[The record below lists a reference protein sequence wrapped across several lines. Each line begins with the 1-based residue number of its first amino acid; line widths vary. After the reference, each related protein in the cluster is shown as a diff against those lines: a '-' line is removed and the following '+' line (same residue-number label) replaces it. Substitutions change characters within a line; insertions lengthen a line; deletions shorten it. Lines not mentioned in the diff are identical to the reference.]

1 MGFTSALTGA
11 LISAGFYLVLY
22 FYPESMTVNL
32 SALGTFIAFI
42 GLHIALKRILRHH
55 TLHVFLLFAA
65 ASLVTLG
72 GPFSDVV
79 PVFIATLLAAHV
91 LLIILVVLTF
101 EVAQTESDDDQV
113 QGNDIQQEDIDGK

>member
-11 LISAGFYLVLY
+11 LISTGFYLVL
-22 FYPESMTVNL
+22 FFFPESMTVNM

-42 GLHIALKRILRHH
+42 GLHVALKRILRHH
-55 TLHVFLLFAA
+55 ALHVFLLFAA

-72 GPFSDVV
+72 GSFSDDE
-79 PVFIATLLAAHV
+79 PFFIAALLAAHV
-91 LLIILVVLTF
+91 LLIILVALTF
-101 EVAQTESDDDQV
+101 EIEETESDDTQM